1 MKPNN
6 VIANLNRQVRYTGR
20 DHPELKGK
28 TFKFTGA
35 TIRRREDRRGAQGAT
50 FYQAE
55 LQEAE
60 SRALVIT
67 NLNDIE
73 LFEE

>member
-6 VIANLNRQVRYTGR
+6 VIVNLNRQVRYTGHDR
-20 DHPELKGK
+20 PELKGK

-55 LQEAE
+55 LQEAL
-60 SRALVIT
+60 SRALVIV

-73 LFEE
+73 VLEE

>member
-6 VIANLNRQVRYTGR
+6 VIANLNRQVRYTGHDR
-20 DHPELKGK
+20 PELKGK
-28 TFKFTGA
+28 SFKFTGA
-35 TIRRREDRRGAQGAT
+35 TIRRSENHRGVQGAP

-55 LQEAE
+55 LQEAL
-60 SRALVIT
+60 SCALVIV

-73 LFEE
+73 VLEE

>member
-6 VIANLNRQVRYTGR
+6 VIANLNRQVRYTGHDR
-20 DHPELKGK
+20 PELKGK
-28 TFKFTGA
+28 SFKFTGA
-35 TIRRREDRRGAQGAT
+35 TIRRSENRRGIQGAP

-55 LQEAE
+55 LQESA
-60 SRALVIT
+60 SRALVIV

-73 LFEE
+73 VLEE

>member
-6 VIANLNRQVRYTGR
+6 VIANLNRQVRCTGHDR
-20 DHPELKGK
+20 PELKGK

-60 SRALVIT
+60 SRSIVIA

-73 LFEE
+73 IFEE